1 MSGEKK
7 RYEDEDLMIDE
18 VEDSSLNLANVD
30 AIMINENNDTVDYFI
45 ESMDLNKQQQE
56 KSGLLDL
63 VDSDDSEYDQEVDE
77 YDENSEEEEDYGDE
91 EYFGEEDDSDNDN
104 SESEYEDADIDE
116 GEKEQESAK
125 FGDICENSIR
135 HPLLSNH
142 LFFKY
147 ICYFLDPDPC
157 ETNPCNSGK
166 CIKLNGGYRCL
177 CPPGTYG
184 KRCHLC
190 KLTI

>member
-45 ESMDLNKQQQE
+45 ESMDLNKQEE

-63 VDSDDSEYDQEVDE
+63 VDSNDSEYDQEVDE

-91 EYFGEEDDSDNDN
+91 EYYGGEDDSDNDN
-104 SESEYEDADIDE
+104 SETEYEDADIDE

-135 HPLLSNH
+135 HPFNVIFYS
-142 LFFKY
+142 
-147 ICYFLDPDPC
+147 
-157 ETNPCNSGK
+157 
-166 CIKLNGGYRCL
+166 
-177 CPPGTYG
+177 
-184 KRCHLC
+184 
-190 KLTI
+190 

>member
-135 HPLLSNH
+135 HT
-142 LFFKY
+142 F
-147 ICYFLDPDPC
+147 
-157 ETNPCNSGK
+157 
-166 CIKLNGGYRCL
+166 IK
-177 CPPGTYG
+177 
-184 KRCHLC
+184 
-190 KLTI
+190 